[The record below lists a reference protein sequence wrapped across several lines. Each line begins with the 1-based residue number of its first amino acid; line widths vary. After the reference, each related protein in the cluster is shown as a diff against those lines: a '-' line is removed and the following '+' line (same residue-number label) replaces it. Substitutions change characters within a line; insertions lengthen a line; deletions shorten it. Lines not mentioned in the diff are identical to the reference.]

1 MGLNKNMIS
10 IKDRKLCAILV
21 CIFLLL
27 DCPVLAQEARLT
39 RITVSNTRDDL
50 LLYFTLEGAFT
61 EKMQEAIIS
70 GVPATFSFYINLHRV
85 RNLWL
90 DREIVDIKLTH
101 TIKFDYLKKEYTI
114 KRSWKEEDP
123 IVTQSFQE
131 AQRLMTEIDSLK
143 VYPLKGLNKGH
154 QYQIRAMAE
163 VSKMTLPFYL
173 HYVLLFVSF
182 WDFETDWY
190 TIDFIY

>member
-1 MGLNKNMIS
+1 MGLIKNMIS
-10 IKDRKLCAILV
+10 IKNRKLCAILV

-70 GVPATFSFYINLHRV
+70 GVPASFSFYITLHRV

-90 DREIVDIKLTH
+90 DREIADIKLTH
-101 TIKFDYLKKEYTI
+101 TIKFNNLKKEYTI

-123 IVTQSFQE
+123 IVTQSYQE
-131 AQRLMTEIDSLK
+131 AQRLMTEVDSLK
-143 VYPLKGLNKGH
+143 VYPLKGLNKGN

>member
-1 MGLNKNMIS
+1 MNMALLA
-10 IKDRKLCAILV
+10 KRKKLALV
-21 CIFLLL
+21 VCFLLAINASAFAE
-27 DCPVLAQEARLT
+27 DARLT
-39 RITVSNTRDDL
+39 NITVSNTRVDL
-50 LLYFTLEGAFT
+50 LLYLNVEGAFR
-61 EKMQEAIIS
+61 EEMKKAIVS
-70 GVPATFSFYINLHRV
+70 GVPATFSFYINLYRV

-90 DREIVDIKLTH
+90 DREIADIKLTH
-101 TIKFDYLKKEYTI
+101 TIKFDNLKKEYTI

>member
-1 MGLNKNMIS
+1 MGQTKTMVS
-10 IKDRKLCAILV
+10 IKNRKFIALLV
-21 CIFLLL
+21 CILLLL

-50 LLYFTLEGAFT
+50 LLYFALEGAFT
-61 EKMQEAIIS
+61 EQMQEAIIS
-70 GVPATFSFYINLHRV
+70 GVPATFSFYIHLYRV
-85 RNLWL
+85 RNLWH
-90 DREIVDIKLTH
+90 DKEIADIKLTH
-101 TIKFDYLKKEYTI
+101 TIKFDNLKKEYTI

-131 AQRLMTEIDSLK
+131 AQRLMTEIDSLR
-143 VYPLKGLNKGH
+143 VYPLKGLNKGNR
-154 QYQIRAMAE
+154 YQIRAMAE

-190 TIDFIY
+190 TIDFIF

>member
-1 MGLNKNMIS
+1 MGLIKTMVS
-10 IKDRKLCAILV
+10 IKYRKLCAILV

-27 DCPVLAQEARLT
+27 NCPVLAQEARLT

-70 GVPATFSFYINLHRV
+70 GVPATFSFYIILHRV
-85 RNLWL
+85 RPLWL
-90 DREIVDIKLTH
+90 DKEIVDIKLTH
-101 TIKFDYLKKEYTI
+101 TIKFDNLKKEYTL

-131 AQRLMTEIDSLK
+131 AQRLMTEVDSLK
-143 VYPLKGLNKGH
+143 VYPLKGLKKGN

>member
-1 MGLNKNMIS
+1 MVS
-10 IKDRKLCAILV
+10 IKNRKLCAILV

-70 GVPATFSFYINLHRV
+70 GVPATFSFYIILHRV

-90 DREIVDIKLTH
+90 DKEIVDIKLTH
-101 TIKFDYLKKEYTI
+101 TIKFDNLKKEYTI

-131 AQRLMTEIDSLK
+131 AQRLMTEVDSLK
-143 VYPLKGLNKGH
+143 VYPLKGLEKGN

>member
-1 MGLNKNMIS
+1 MSLKKIMVS
-10 IKDRKLCAILV
+10 IKNRKLCAILV

-70 GVPATFSFYINLHRV
+70 GVPATFSFYINLYRV
-85 RNLWL
+85 RNLWH
-90 DREIVDIKLTH
+90 DKEIADIKLTH
-101 TIKFDYLKKEYTI
+101 TIKFNNLKKEYTI
-114 KRSWKEEDP
+114 KRSWKEGDP
-123 IVTQSFQE
+123 IITQSFQE

-143 VYPLKGLNKGH
+143 VYPLKGLQKGN
-154 QYQIRAMAE
+154 QYQIRVMAE